1 MASISSSGIK
11 QLTELMNSAAFSGL
25 TRSLEQYRQLQG
37 TWVAQ
42 LTVPPV
48 VIDTE
53 WLRPTLDLARQLQET
68 AVVSLQPMLDDWQS
82 QQRDILAAVQQQLE
96 GAQITASSIRALNET
111 FTELAS
117 VIRRAWE
124 PLHALLQQ
132 AQLEADEIEPVFSQA
147 GFWLSPSTPYRVF
160 VATRSLHRNGR
171 LTPDIV
177 KRIMVAVYRKDN
189 GGTIREMIADWYADE
204 RFARR
209 RHIVDAALNAHL
221 AGDYVLSIPALLPQI
236 EGVVIEFAEGGRYG
250 QLEPAAKEV
259 VRMIL
264 EKSGWLTPISSTPF
278 EKEMRKF
285 YAGTRQEEFSPGPFR
300 EKALRDWN
308 RPPSEILNRHAILH
322 GVDVDYASEENSL
335 RAFLFLDTLHL
346 LADQQSETKRSEVGP
361 LARD

>member
-1 MASISSSGIK
+1 MASISSSGIR
-11 QLTELMNSAAFSGL
+11 QVAELMNSSTFSGL
-25 TRSLEQYRQLQG
+25 TKSLEQLRQLQG
-37 TWVAQ
+37 TWIAQ
-42 LTVPPV
+42 LKVPPL

-53 WLRPTLDLARQLQET
+53 WLRPSLDIARQFQES
-68 AVVSLQPMLDDWQS
+68 VVASLQPVLDDWQS
-82 QQRDILAAVQQQLE
+82 QQRESLAVVQQQLE
-96 GAQITASSIRALNET
+96 VAQIAASSIKALSET
-111 FTELAS
+111 FTDLAS
-117 VIRRAWE
+117 IIRQAWK
-124 PLHALLQQ
+124 PLHAMLQE

-160 VATRSLHRNGR
+160 VTTRSLYRSGR

-177 KRIMVAVYRKDN
+177 KRIMVAVYRKDH
-189 GGTIREMIADWYADE
+189 GGAIREMIADWYADE

-236 EGVVIEFAEGGRYG
+236 EGIVIEFVEGGRYG

-259 VRMIL
+259 VRMIM
-264 EKSGWLTPISSTPF
+264 ERSGWLMPISSTPF
-278 EKEMRKF
+278 EKEMRKL
-285 YAGTRQEEFSPGPFR
+285 YAGTRQEEFSPESFR

-308 RPPSEILNRHAILH
+308 RSPSEILNRHAILH

-346 LADQQSETKRSEVGP
+346 LADQQNETKRSEVGP